1 MKQMAF
7 SKVLT
12 VIAGALAL
20 CVLVPTMAVADQAQ
34 HIYDDLGRLTQ
45 VIHGQGN
52 VATSIYSASR

>member
-1 MKQMAF
+1 VANGDEIPSMKQMAF

-34 HIYDDLGRLTQ
+34 HIYDDLGRLT
-45 VIHGQGN
+45 
-52 VATSIYSASR
+52 